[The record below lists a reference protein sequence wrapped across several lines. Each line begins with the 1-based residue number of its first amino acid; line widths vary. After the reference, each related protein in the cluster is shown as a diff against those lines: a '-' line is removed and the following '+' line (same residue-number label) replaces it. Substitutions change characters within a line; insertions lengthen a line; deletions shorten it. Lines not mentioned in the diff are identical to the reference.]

1 MAGTAA
7 HTSKRAESRPASH
20 VPNSRAVAL
29 RANSLFGMVPRFRR
43 LVWAHYKK
51 YGRHDLPWR
60 ENHDPYRIL
69 VSEIMLQQTQVER
82 VIPFYAEFTRR
93 FPIAKKLAAAPL
105 SEVLK
110 SWQGLGYNRRAK
122 MLHVAAKKLS
132 SRKINTAS
140 ELETLPGVGPYT
152 ARAVAAFA
160 FNQDDVFVETNI
172 RTAVIHHFFPKKKN
186 VSDAD
191 IEKILMQ
198 ALPKGKAREWYSALM
213 DYGAHLKRSGISY
226 NARSRNYTKQSK
238 FRGSL
243 REVRGVILRELAK
256 GSRTEASLVH
266 LLGTNRAS
274 QVQQALRDLSAEGLI
289 QKRGKV
295 FTLPR

>member
-1 MAGTAA
+1 M
-7 HTSKRAESRPASH
+7 
-20 VPNSRAVAL
+20 
-29 RANSLFGMVPRFRR
+29 
-43 LVWAHYKK
+43 
-51 YGRHDLPWR
+51 
-60 ENHDPYRIL
+60 
-69 VSEIMLQQTQVER
+69 MLQQTQVER

-93 FPIAKKLAAAPL
+93 FPTAKKLAAAPL

-122 MLHVAAKKLS
+122 MLHAAAKKLS
-132 SRKINTAS
+132 SRKISIVS

-160 FNQDDVFVETNI
+160 FNEDDVFVETNI
-172 RTAVIHHFFPKKKN
+172 RTAVIHHFSPKKKN

-198 ALPKGKAREWYSALM
+198 VLPKGKARAWYSALM

-226 NARSRNYTKQSK
+226 NARSKQYAKQSK
-238 FRGSL
+238 FTGSL
-243 REVRGVILRELAK
+243 REARGAILRKLSRETTSYTHLTSVLGPARRPQLRLALAK
-256 GSRTEASLVH
+256 LAS
-266 LLGTNRAS
+266 
-274 QVQQALRDLSAEGLI
+274 EGLI